1 MVDYEIDQHE
11 ILDLSAKIQI
21 ILQGLKYAIFF
32 KDMDT
37 LRKAAIDLQECS
49 EIINE
54 MVEVEFGTD

>member
-32 KDMDT
+32 KDIDT
-37 LRKAAIDLQECS
+37 LRKAAMIGML
-49 EIINE
+49 N
-54 MVEVEFGTD
+54 